1 MSSDT
6 TSRAD
11 TGRSFS
17 SLFGLDAPS
26 APRLAA
32 GVSAQDLTAGRPVIN
47 DKTRRGAAFANPNDT
62 SVLNRLSAAVNTEV
76 VVPPGLGKPTRVLDL
91 ATLSG
96 DIAKSVGIRA
106 DAAQTRQQDSR
117 AYELALADE
126 RGRLSSAS
134 FAAELNHLSTLQT
147 ARNIGGRLESN
158 ANGLLAHLNRASL
171 MQDASISAGL
181 GLAA

>member
-1 MSSDT
+1 M
-6 TSRAD
+6 RI
-11 TGRSFS
+11 RC
-17 SLFGLDAPS
+17 
-26 APRLAA
+26 
-32 GVSAQDLTAGRPVIN
+32 GRPVIN
-47 DKTRRGAAFANPNDT
+47 DKTRRGTAFANPNDT
-62 SVLNRLSAAVNTEV
+62 GVLNRLSAAVNTEV

-96 DIAKSVGIRA
+96 DIAKSVGTKA
-106 DAAQTRQQDSR
+106 EAAQTRQQDSR